1 MTRPAEV
8 RKVLRGGSF
17 LLEDHRPED
26 IFTPEDI
33 NDELRLI
40 GQTAAEFAEKEVL
53 PLDAEMPEQE
63 EAAQRMIEEA
73 KLIGGQRVTG
83 HVARV
88 RPGQA
93 GYSISEEAEL
103 IKAAAIVIGLRYRA
117 GVPLYDKT
125 LQTVLGERPCRV
137 IVVSDP
143 PASPAPIPTAALVE
157 AAE

>member
-1 MTRPAEV
+1 
-8 RKVLRGGSF
+8 
-17 LLEDHRPED
+17 
-26 IFTPEDI
+26 
-33 NDELRLI
+33 
-40 GQTAAEFAEKEVL
+40 
-53 PLDAEMPEQE
+53 
-63 EAAQRMIEEA
+63 MIEEA

-103 IKAAAIVIGLRYRA
+103 IEAAAIVIGLRYRG

-143 PASPAPIPTAALVE
+143 PEQARRRPDRRCWPRCARASYHGAVRAFSLVFVAIGLLLLIVTLANGGGPASVGFLMGIAFLAVGIGRLWLGSRMGR
-157 AAE
+157 